1 MGGHC
6 MIAVA
11 ANEPHRFRQLTL
23 FDPVIVDPIAV
34 QMVTNVAEI
43 EHPVAR
49 RRNVWDSP
57 QEMIDE
63 FRDRSPFSRWHAD
76 VLQDYCRYGLVRA
89 GDVYQLACP
98 PEVEAGIYTSSLNTN
113 IYERIPFVECHV
125 KVVRAESRGIQAARK
140 DFSLSPTWPE
150 LAGQFVRGED
160 KYLPEYSHFMP
171 MENPAL
177 VAAIIAAN

>member
-57 QEMIDE
+57 QEMVDE
-63 FRDRSPFSRWHAD
+63 FKSRSPFSRWHAD